1 LQDEKL
7 QIGFSLRLPAI
18 ICDCSWKNLSGT
30 LTIILMNWRE
40 IHHWQWKNAPM

>member
-7 QIGFSLRLPAI
+7 QIGCSLRLPAI
-18 ICDCSWKNLSGT
+18 IRDCLWKKLSGT